1 MFPPCA
7 HAVSNHVELRS
18 RTACCCLVMSKPITR
33 SRAKMGNDSIS
44 LPKSHMHGSVT
55 QQRTRAV
62 QLPICMYIIHNS
74 SRTQ

>member
-1 MFPPCA
+1 MHSKQPRN
-7 HAVSNHVELRS
+7 SKQRRS
-18 RTACCCLVMSKPITR
+18 RTVCCCLVMSKPITR

-62 QLPICMYIIHNS
+62 QLPLFVC
-74 SRTQ
+74 T